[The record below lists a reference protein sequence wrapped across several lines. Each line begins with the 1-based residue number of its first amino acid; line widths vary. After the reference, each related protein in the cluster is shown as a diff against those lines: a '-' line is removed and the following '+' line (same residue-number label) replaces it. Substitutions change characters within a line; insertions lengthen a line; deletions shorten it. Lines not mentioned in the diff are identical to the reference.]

1 MSYFGMSKL
10 AMKWALTKPPT
21 TRYPFEPRSPIANSR
36 GQLVFTKDNCI
47 YCNICAKKCPTGAL
61 LVNRAQKKWAIDRLR
76 CVTCGYCVEVCPKK
90 CLKLVEGHGNPIVTR
105 DREFH

>member
-10 AMKWALTKPPT
+10 ALKWALTKPPT
-21 TRYPFEPRSPIANSR
+21 TRYPFEPRKAFAGSR
-36 GQLVFTKDNCI
+36 GQLIFTKDNCV
-47 YCNICAKKCPTGAL
+47 YCNVCAKKCPTDAL

-76 CVTCGYCVEVCPKK
+76 CITCGYCVDVCPKK
-90 CLKLVEGHGNPIVTR
+90 SLKMVEGHGNPIVTR